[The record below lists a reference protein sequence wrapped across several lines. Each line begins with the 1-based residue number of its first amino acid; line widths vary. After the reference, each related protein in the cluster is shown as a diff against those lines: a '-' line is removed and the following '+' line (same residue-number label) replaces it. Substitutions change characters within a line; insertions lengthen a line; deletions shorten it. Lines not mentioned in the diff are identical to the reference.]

1 MNEEFVSA
9 EINPWWYIWVRPR
22 QTIRYLVDTDPKM
35 HFWVLVIFYGLIRAV
50 STGIQASLGDIFSPR
65 QIAGFIMI
73 AGPLAGLI
81 GVYFTASLLE
91 LVSRLLG
98 GQADGQH
105 IRTVLAWATLPMV
118 VLVIVG
124 MLPSLAM
131 FGSSVF
137 SQPAVRL
144 QQLFFSQGNASD
156 LLTRGLLGW
165 SVGMDLVG
173 SIYFLVVTV
182 IGLAE
187 VQKFSFWKA
196 AGTVLLVFGGL
207 FLSVICLASFGL
219 VV

>member
-1 MNEEFVSA
+1 MSEEFVSE
-9 EINPWWYIWVRPR
+9 EINPWWYIWVQPR

-65 QIAGFIMI
+65 QVAGFILI
-73 AGPLAGLI
+73 AGPLAGVI

-91 LVSRLLG
+91 LASRLLG
-98 GQADGQH
+98 GQAEGQH

-137 SQPAVRL
+137 IQPAARI
-144 QQLFFSQGNASD
+144 QQLFFSQGNGSD

-165 SVGMDLVG
+165 SVGLDFVG

-187 VQKFSFWKA
+187 VQNFSFWKA
-196 AGTVLLVFGGL
+196 TGTVLLVFGGL

-219 VV
+219 MV